1 LCVRRKKEQ
10 TDIYIGLIYSDSAR
24 AVLASEESGSKI
36 ILFYKEDYMS
46 DFEVKGV
53 HHLGFVVKDLD
64 STLKKWEALF
74 GQKAKI
80 SVNPDLQVRLGSI
93 LLGNVK
99 FVFNES
105 TAPGSRWE
113 KYIEK
118 NGEGL
123 EHIALEVDDIESATG
138 AANKAG
144 LELRFDKHKDIHGL
158 LTNFVENMV
167 ATDVEFMGPHK

>member
-1 LCVRRKKEQ
+1 
-10 TDIYIGLIYSDSAR
+10 
-24 AVLASEESGSKI
+24 
-36 ILFYKEDYMS
+36 MS

-93 LLGNVK
+93 LLGNIK

-105 TAPGSRWE
+105 TASGSRWE
-113 KYIEK
+113 KYIEQK
-118 NGEGL
+118 GEGL
-123 EHIALEVDDIESATG
+123 EHIALEVNDIDL
-138 AANKAG
+138 AAEAAGKAG
-144 LELRFDKHKDIHGL
+144 LELRFEKHKDIHGL
-158 LTNFVENMV
+158 LTNFVEGMV

>member
-1 LCVRRKKEQ
+1 
-10 TDIYIGLIYSDSAR
+10 LIYSDSDR
-24 AVLASEESGSKI
+24 AVSASEESGSKI

-105 TAPGSRWE
+105 TVPGSRWE

-123 EHIALEVDDIESATG
+123 EHVAFEVDDIESATG

-144 LELRFDKHKDIHGL
+144 LELRFDKHKDMHGL

-167 ATDVEFMGPHK
+167 ATDVEFMGPPK

>member
-1 LCVRRKKEQ
+1 
-10 TDIYIGLIYSDSAR
+10 
-24 AVLASEESGSKI
+24 
-36 ILFYKEDYMS
+36 MS

-64 STLKKWEALF
+64 ATLKNWEALF
-74 GQKAKI
+74 GVKAAI

-93 LLGNVK
+93 SLGNVK

-113 KYIEK
+113 KYIEQ

-123 EHIALEVDDIESATG
+123 EHAAFEVDDIEK
-138 AANKAG
+138 AAAAAKKAG
-144 LELRFDKHKDIHGL
+144 LELRFGEHKDIHGL
-158 LTNFVENMV
+158 LTNFVEGMDG
-167 ATDVEFMGPHK
+167 TDVEFMGPKK